1 MPAPF
6 ERAPDLPPWLA
17 AAMPFDRRT
26 IRVRGTALHFVD
38 HGVGPPVLLVHGNPT
53 WSFLWRKVIRGLP
66 GFRVIAPD
74 LVGFG
79 LSDKPGRSF
88 HTVDNHVDHLW
99 GLVEALDLDDWT
111 VVGQDW
117 GGPLA
122 CGVAERLDRGGRL
135 RGMVLAN
142 TAVLPARRPVRATA
156 FHRFAHVPVASEL
169 VFVGGGFPI
178 QILPRIQRDPA
189 SIGAPELR
197 AYRWP
202 FRRMRDRAGPLA
214 LARMVPHRDDHPSLP
229 ALDRIGRWAEA
240 WRGPAALVWGIDDP
254 ILGRGFRRLA
264 EAWPQA
270 QRTEAR
276 AGHFLQEEVPERLV
290 DAVRHVRG

>member
-6 ERAPDLPPWLA
+6 ERPPELPAWLA

-26 IRVRGTALHFVD
+26 IRIRGTAVHFVD
-38 HGVGPPVLLVHGNPT
+38 HGDGPPVLLLHGNPT

-66 GFRVIAPD
+66 GFRVVAPD

-79 LSDKPGRSF
+79 LSDKPGRGF
-88 HTVDNHVDHLW
+88 HTVENHVDHLCA
-99 GLVEALDLDDWT
+99 LVDALELDDWT

-122 CGVAERLDRGGRL
+122 CGVAEHLEQAGRL

-142 TAVLPARRPVRATA
+142 TAVLPARRPIRATA

-169 VFVGGGFPI
+169 AFVGCGFPVP
-178 QILPRIQRDPA
+178 ILARTQRDPA

-197 AYRWP
+197 AYAWP

-214 LARMVPHRDDHPSLP
+214 LARMVPHCDTHRSLP
-229 ALDRIGRWAEA
+229 ALDRIGRWAEG
-240 WRGPAALVWGIDDP
+240 WKGPAALVWGVDDP
-254 ILGRGFRRLA
+254 ILGRGLRRLG
-264 EAWPQA
+264 EAWPGA
-270 QRTEAR
+270 HRVEAR
-276 AGHFLQEEVPERLV
+276 AGRFLQEEVPHLFV